1 VYRVPTVVEKRTI
14 AAPEAPGGV
23 ARRALVGGKVSTRG
37 RRGRPWSIRES
48 RRPAA
53 WELSVCIIEQRN
65 LTHHVFSSLSL
76 SQHAHLVTIGS
87 MSQPVVQTIHRDPAL
102 LYVSAW
108 LATAQHH

>member
-76 SQHAHLVTIGS
+76 SPSTRISSL
-87 MSQPVVQTIHRDPAL
+87 
-102 LYVSAW
+102 SA
-108 LATAQHH
+108 ACHSP